1 MKHLKEY
8 ESSSQFLNEILY
20 NNLSYY
26 ITSFQKDQR
35 FLHYRLLKENTS
47 SSSSSASAVASST
60 ASSLPVSITN
70 QTASS
75 TLASSVISSSTSGT
89 MIVNSLFYLNSLKKF
104 LISLF
109 ELHGAV
115 EYSNQFL
122 ELKTSTSEYTYYS
135 SQSHSGMTGSSGG
148 GGGGG
153 GTSQPSSSSS
163 SASLSSLPS
172 SISSPYCEYI
182 DNNGQVIL
190 LPSNLITSFARF
202 AAFSNLSFSQ
212 RYSIEKIYLKN
223 SKRGTHSSSNKQHQL
238 SLSALS
244 CQQPDVIHEAIYD
257 MIVPANG
264 TIQSILIEFEI
275 LSVALSFLSSFS
287 ALLPNFLLRLGHP
300 FLTEGIV
307 GVCCIDYT
315 KETSLGNTLEDCQ
328 FKIKKILSL
337 FHEIL
342 DEKELSDYIKE
353 QSLPVNQ
360 ANKIFIFCRNLLLQ
374 RNSSS
379 SSASSFA
386 SASDGTCSPLL
397 ELQQIEK
404 VS

>member
-35 FLHYRLLKENTS
+35 FLHYRLLKENSAS
-47 SSSSSASAVASST
+47 SSSVAIASAS
-60 ASSLPVSITN
+60 LSIPSVTN
-70 QTASS
+70 QTAST
-75 TLASSVISSSTSGT
+75 TLASSVLFSSTSGT

-104 LISLF
+104 LINLF

-135 SQSHSGMTGSSGG
+135 SQQHGSGIGNSSGAG
-148 GGGGG
+148 
-153 GTSQPSSSSS
+153 QSSSSS
-163 SASLSSLPS
+163 SSSLASIPS
-172 SISSPYCEYI
+172 SFSSPYCEYI
-182 DNNGQVIL
+182 DSNGQVIL

-223 SKRGTHSSSNKQHQL
+223 SKRSTHSSSSSSNKQQQL

-275 LSVALSFLSSFS
+275 LSIALSFLSSFS
-287 ALLPNFLLRLGHP
+287 TFLPNFLLRLGHP
-300 FLTEGIV
+300 YLTEGII

-315 KETSLGNTLEDCQ
+315 KETSLGNSLEDVQ

-337 FHEIL
+337 LHEII

-353 QSLPVNQ
+353 LSLPINQ
-360 ANKIFIFCRNLLLQ
+360 ANKIFLFCRSLLLQ
-374 RNSSS
+374 RNSV
-379 SSASSFA
+379 
-386 SASDGTCSPLL
+386 SASDAICSPLR

-404 VS
+404 VSSP